1 MYLGSI
7 PEGPMRDDFA
17 MVIEEVVKQRIKG
30 IQNEKGAWITPA
42 FPKLVYVLEEDNI
55 HEDSKYWY
63 LTKLCAKCSA
73 KRLVPDYV
81 SEKKM
86 LEYKKGV
93 DNEGHVYSPMGC
105 RSFLTVWNPVVNG
118 NETVTYISGDKE
130 ITNTPENL
138 WIELEKDIDNFELRD
153 GKLYPK
159 QGTHNIIRP
168 YAGRKDKFKLVY
180 FFKTEEGET
189 KIQCTSDMFS
199 ARFNQ
204 GVVTINLPHIALSSG
219 KDKDKFWKLFEER
232 MDILHKAL
240 QFRHRRLKGT
250 PSDVSPI
257 HWQNG
262 ALARLEKGQVI
273 DPLLYGGY
281 STISVGFAGLYECVY
296 YMTGKSH
303 TDEGEGKDFA
313 MEVMNYLNGCA
324 KKWKAEE
331 NIDYSVYG
339 TPKIKFW
346 DI

>member
-1 MYLGSI
+1 MYLGAV

-55 HEDSKYWY
+55 TEDSKYWY

-93 DNEGHVYSPMGC
+93 DGEGHVYAPMGC
-105 RSFLTVWNPVVNG
+105 RSFLTVWNPVISG
-118 NETVTYISGDKE
+118 HETVTFVDGDKG
-130 ITNTPENL
+130 IVAKPDFL
-138 WIELEKDIDNFELRD
+138 WESLKTRDDFEERD

-159 QGTHNIIRP
+159 KDTYVIRP
-168 YAGRKDKFKLVY
+168 YAGRKDKFKIVY
-180 FFKTEEGET
+180 FFITNDGET

-204 GVVTINLPHIALSSG
+204 GVVTINLPHVALSSG
-219 KDKDKFWKLFEER
+219 KDKAKFWEIIEER
-232 MDILHKAL
+232 MNLLHKAL

-257 HWQNG
+257 HWQFG

-281 STISVGFAGLYECVY
+281 STISVGYAGLYECVY
-296 YMTGKSH
+296 YMTGHSH
-303 TDEGEGKDFA
+303 TDEGEGKEFA
-313 MEVMNYLNGCA
+313 MEVMNYLNNCA